1 MQISHSQDHFTKSKK
16 TGKMNKK
23 IRNILFA
30 VAGIVSLTLIG
41 PNYLLGRDLT
51 IVGEINDRDELV
63 SSDDGTVYELA
74 EGEIA
79 DRLIF
84 EHRGEKMRVF
94 GKLIKPVQEYS
105 VDELPRGLIEVIS
118 FEDVPE

>member
-1 MQISHSQDHFTKSKK
+1 MSFPTE
-16 TGKMNKK
+16 
-23 IRNILFA
+23 
-30 VAGIVSLTLIG
+30 
-41 PNYLLGRDLT
+41 LLARDIT

-79 DRLIF
+79 DNLIF

-105 VDELPRGLIEVIS
+105 IDELPRGLIEVIS